1 MQAGAHA
8 GPHGRYRIAPMTPSR
23 PPGLPVQGDA
33 RGVRFFL
40 VSVAAFFADLALALT
55 LREVVGRSVTQ
66 SAAIGFVAAWF
77 GSYLGHEY
85 WTFRGQGSRASAGR
99 LARNLASNGAA
110 LATRLAIIFTL
121 ESLHTPAAAWLA
133 AAYLIFG
140 AGCSFT
146 VNYLLNRFWV
156 FSGR

>member
-1 MQAGAHA
+1 MTSQRPVRSP
-8 GPHGRYRIAPMTPSR
+8 GPAAAT
-23 PPGLPVQGDA
+23 
-33 RGVRFFL
+33 GVRFFI
-40 VSVAAFFADLALALT
+40 VSVGAFLTDIALALT
-55 LREVVGRSVTQ
+55 LRELFGLSVTL
-66 SAAIGFVAAWF
+66 SAAIGFVTAWI

-85 WTFRGQGSRASAGR
+85 WTFRGEGGGASAGR

-110 LATRLAIIFTL
+110 LATRLAVIFTL
-121 ESLHTPAAAWLA
+121 EAIHAPEATWLA
-133 AAYLIFG
+133 GAYILVG